1 MIVKDFNIEQTLECG
16 QCFNFEKLADLDY
29 VVIAF
34 GKVLHVTQHAPKS
47 GDLKG
52 KSELDLHGASD
63 DDIKNIWIPYFD
75 LERDYDGIKSDI
87 AQAEPRLAQ
96 AIERYSGLRILNQEF
111 TETLLSFIISQNK
124 NIPQIKKI
132 VRGICEGFGGSGAEV
147 NGTYYKTFP
156 DKKKLES
163 MTEDDF
169 RALKTGFRAPYLVN
183 AVEAGLDGEVLRKM
197 SYEEAKAQ
205 LTKIKGVGDKVA
217 NCVLLFSLGFRS
229 AFPVDVWIKR
239 IMEEMYFG
247 CDTDKK
253 IIEAFAVDRFGKWG
267 GYAQQYLFMHA
278 REK

>member
-1 MIVKDFNIEQTLECG
+1 MKVKDFNLQQTLECG

-52 KSELDLHGASD
+52 ISELELDASE

-75 LERDYDGIKSDI
+75 LERDYDEIKSDI
-87 AQAEPRLAQ
+87 AQAEPRLAP
-96 AIERYSGLRILNQEF
+96 AIDKYGGLRILNQEF

-132 VRGICEGFGGSGAEV
+132 VRGICEGFGESGAEV

-156 DKKKLES
+156 DKKRLGA

-183 AVEAGLDGEVLRKM
+183 AIEAGLDGDALRQM
-197 SYEEAKAQ
+197 SYEGAKAQ